1 MNCKGLIHI
10 YFGNGKGK
18 TTAAIGLSVR
28 CAGGGG
34 KVLFCQFLK
43 DGLSGEINALK
54 KVDGIKIIDGYEK
67 IKFIKYMTEEE
78 KKAAEI
84 FYKNQFNDIVNIVN
98 KEEFDLLVL
107 DEIIDALNI
116 GFLDLD
122 EVLRFLENRPI
133 GLEVALTG
141 RKPDSRLFDIADYVS
156 DVLKIKHPFDKGI
169 GSRKMIEK

>member
-1 MNCKGLIHI
+1 
-10 YFGNGKGK
+10 
-18 TTAAIGLSVR
+18 
-28 CAGGGG
+28 
-34 KVLFCQFLK
+34 
-43 DGLSGEINALK
+43 
-54 KVDGIKIIDGYEK
+54 
-67 IKFIKYMTEEE
+67 MTEEE

-141 RKPDSRLFDIADYVS
+141 RKPDSKLFDIADYVS